1 VQYSLLGSLSC
12 LVQSPPNPRPLWP
25 VLTLSP
31 LPFSPNLPQVF
42 LRMYEGWA
50 HTDPILEGPLIG
62 DNTLCIDIM
71 TQIKKTFPPSP
82 PPPPLA
88 SVPAAPSTE
97 FSAST
102 SASSAQPSALSA
114 ADSGIQNG
122 FTASSLISSA
132 FPTPS
137 SLRPRPLL
145 IPQALSMSRSDSQSN
160 SEEGSSIRNT
170 SSVSTDDLFSAA
182 IQDNKPNGKLVKK
195 VPKNSRKNS
204 SEKSTMNGART
215 MNSPVSVST
224 VCPRCALRFRL
235 AATKSVIDRIQSY
248 QNVDDSLECVEGED
262 CDGSDVAFRNTGGEC
277 GKEVIF
283 SEYFPSKSGVNYV
296 SAVPVPVPVPATVD
310 QMCCGGRLVRKHRGE
325 NHCKC
330 VISDI
335 PEADKKGSSTVPID
349 DFKDCRVPRFFVGI
363 ARWVN
368 PF

>member
-1 VQYSLLGSLSC
+1 
-12 LVQSPPNPRPLWP
+12 
-25 VLTLSP
+25 
-31 LPFSPNLPQVF
+31 
-42 LRMYEGWA
+42 MYEGWA

-62 DNTLCIDIM
+62 DNTLCIDIV

-82 PPPPLA
+82 PPPPAPA
-88 SVPAAPSTE
+88 SLPAAPSIE
-97 FSAST
+97 SATST
-102 SASSAQPSALSA
+102 SASSAQPSTLTA
-114 ADSGIQNG
+114 ASTYNGIQNG
-122 FTASSLISSA
+122 LTASSLISSA

-145 IPQALSMSRSDSQSN
+145 IPKALSMSRSNSQSN
-160 SEEGSSIRNT
+160 SEEGSSIQNT

-182 IQDNKPNGKLVKK
+182 LLDNKLNGKSVKK
-195 VPKNSRKNS
+195 DPKNIRRNS
-204 SEKSTMNGART
+204 SEKSTVNGART

-224 VCPRCALRFRL
+224 VCPRCSLRFRL

-248 QNVDDSLECVEGED
+248 QNVDSLECVEGES
-262 CDGSDVAFRNTGGEC
+262 CDESDVTFRNTGGEC
-277 GKEVIF
+277 GKKVLF

-296 SAVPVPVPVPATVD
+296 SAVPVPATVD

-335 PEADKKGSSTVPID
+335 PEADKKGSSAVPID
-349 DFKDCRVPRFFVGI
+349 DFKDCRVPRFFVGV